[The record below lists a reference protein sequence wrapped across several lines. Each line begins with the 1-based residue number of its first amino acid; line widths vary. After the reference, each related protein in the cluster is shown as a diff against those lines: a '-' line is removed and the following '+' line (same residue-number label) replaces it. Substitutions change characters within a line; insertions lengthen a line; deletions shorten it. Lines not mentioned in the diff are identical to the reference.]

1 MDFHCKT
8 ICNGF
13 KGEEG
18 TIKVEVKGTSIPFSN
33 ITMQPCQ
40 WVYYMLIESSFPLNQ
55 IALKCDA
62 GWDRAWTLVGPC

>member
-40 WVYYMLIESSFPLNQ
+40 
-55 IALKCDA
+55 
-62 GWDRAWTLVGPC
+62 